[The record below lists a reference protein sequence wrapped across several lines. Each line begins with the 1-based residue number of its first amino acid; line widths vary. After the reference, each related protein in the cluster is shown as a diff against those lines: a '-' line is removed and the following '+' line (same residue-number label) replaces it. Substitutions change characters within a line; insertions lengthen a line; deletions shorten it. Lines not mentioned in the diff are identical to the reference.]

1 MDASRG
7 VDDGREAGDERSQA
21 SSLLSLRNLSA
32 VRATDFPGNT
42 KEGGHGFPPHLG
54 LSGKSAR
61 TDPRVAFASP
71 AVLGA
76 LFVLVIAVAASLTL
90 LVIQSRNFTEAAASA
105 PTSTSE
111 ARAADTADAATKDAA
126 DEEKS
131 ETAEAP
137 SKKAGAAGSQGST
150 RSEDSTDSTDSAGS
164 ETAAKESSPPSRQSS
179 SQQPHDTRID
189 INSADAALLDT
200 VKGIGPATAQKI
212 IDYRTQNGKFGS
224 VEALLSIQ
232 GIGAKTL
239 EKMRPQLVAR

>member
-21 SSLLSLRNLSA
+21 SSLLSLRDLSA

-42 KEGGHGFPPHLG
+42 KEGGHGFPPHLE

-71 AVLGA
+71 AVLSA

-105 PTSTSE
+105 PLSTSAAE
-111 ARAADTADAATKDAA
+111 AAGTADADTKDAA

-131 ETAEAP
+131 EAAKSS
-137 SKKAGAAGSQGST
+137 SKKEAGAAGSQGSV
-150 RSEDSTDSTDSAGS
+150 RSEDSTDSADSAS
-164 ETAAKESSPPSRQSS
+164 TAKESSPPSRQSS

-224 VEALLSIQ
+224 VESLLSIQ
-232 GIGAKTL
+232 GIGARTL